1 VIRTEYLSWPSWKR
15 WCESLINKLQNTM
28 VANPWATDHPAR
40 TSDGESPA
48 VEVMKYDSPEGYFTS
63 KQIKVVL

>member
-1 VIRTEYLSWPSWKR
+1 
-15 WCESLINKLQNTM
+15 M